1 VPDYREHIEGARDLL
16 ELAAQTPEGRAAVRR
31 WAGQVAD
38 ALPPEEP
45 DPVLDPAAEQRRA
58 AQVRAA
64 QELGYDV
71 ALSDETSGA
80 VTLHYAS
87 GLYPGPGQSPDNG
100 GQPMQPYDLDAS
112 VQALVDDE
120 IARYGLMLQ
129 TGRSAR
135 PQYAGLQLSRPP
147 AREEVDDADIITTTL
162 ELASQ
167 ADATFAE
174 CAAFVAGR
182 AGGDPSRRAAEL
194 VRLARQLPDVSS
206 AVIEADLDLARQRE
220 VDRLSTVPPDD
231 PRVLE
236 IIERNPG
243 VLSRAPRRGQ
253 QHLSAIEDEDHTDHR
268 QPSRGGE
275 VHPEVDR
282 LLREHGLLLGL
293 DPNTR
298 HPAPSA
304 RERERAQRRAST
316 RRGLFS
322 AEELHRQAMRSA
334 ASSRG

>member
-1 VPDYREHIEGARDLL
+1 VPDYRDHIEGARSLL
-16 ELAAQTPEGRAAVRR
+16 ELAAQTPEGRAAVRQ

-45 DPVLDPAAEQRRA
+45 PEAAPDPAAEQRRA
-58 AQVRAA
+58 AQVQAA
-64 QELGYDV
+64 RELGYDV
-71 ALSDETSGA
+71 ALSDETDGA

-100 GQPMQPYDLDAS
+100 GQHMQPYDAAAER
-112 VQALVDDE
+112 QALVADE
-120 IARYGLMLQ
+120 VARYQMMLLG
-129 TGRSAR
+129 GRPAR

-147 AREEVDDADIITTTL
+147 AQEEVDDSDIITATL

-174 CAAFVAGR
+174 CADFVAER

-194 VRLARQLPDVSS
+194 VRLARQLPDVSEAS
-206 AVIEADLDLARQRE
+206 IEANLGLARQRE
-220 VDRLSTVPPDD
+220 VDRLSAVPPED

-243 VLSRAPRRGQ
+243 VLSRAPRTGQ
-253 QHLSAIEDEDHTDHR
+253 RHLSAIEDLGEDHTDHR
-268 QPSRGGE
+268 QPSRGGQ
-275 VHPEVDR
+275 VHPEVAR

-298 HPAPSA
+298 NPVPSA

-316 RRGLFS
+316 RRG
-322 AEELHRQAMRSA
+322 M
-334 ASSRG
+334 SSM